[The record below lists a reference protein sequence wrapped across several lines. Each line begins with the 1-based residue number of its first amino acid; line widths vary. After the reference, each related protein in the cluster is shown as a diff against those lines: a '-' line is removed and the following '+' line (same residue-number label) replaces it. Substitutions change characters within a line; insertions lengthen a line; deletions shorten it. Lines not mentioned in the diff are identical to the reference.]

1 MTTHRECIG
10 YCDCC
15 EEKIYDSAE
24 WVENEDGALVCKE
37 CLEEFTV
44 DDWLEFTHH
53 KYGTS
58 SINYEETMKEAMEDD
73 GQI

>member
-1 MTTHRECIG
+1 MSTHRECVG

-15 EEKIYDSAE
+15 NEKIYDSAE

-44 DDWLEFTHH
+44 DDWLEFTHY
-53 KYGTS
+53 KWGSS
-58 SINYEETMKEAMEDD
+58 SIPHNEVLREMEEDD
-73 GQI
+73 QRI